1 MKKQIWKGLLIFLK
15 LMWLACKM
23 AGPIV
28 WLLALFPLIADYL
41 KPEWTENTLN
51 GIMSISFFFFVPLA
65 MFIERAVRIW
75 KESK

>member
-1 MKKQIWKGLLIFLK
+1 
-15 LMWLACKM
+15 
-23 AGPIV
+23 
-28 WLLALFPLIADYL
+28 LFPLIADYL